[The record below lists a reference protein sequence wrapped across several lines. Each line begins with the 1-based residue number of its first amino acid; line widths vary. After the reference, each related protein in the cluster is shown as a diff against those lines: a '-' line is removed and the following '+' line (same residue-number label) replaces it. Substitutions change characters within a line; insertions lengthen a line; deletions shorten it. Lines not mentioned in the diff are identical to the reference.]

1 MFYVEQS
8 SFKIYKQSFKK
19 IDIVRNYQFIL
30 IYKIKFIIEII
41 LFTKNKELIIIF
53 CNSKNM
59 AYFFKEINAN
69 LFEN

>member
-1 MFYVEQS
+1 MQNNHLLKFINNLS
-8 SFKIYKQSFKK
+8 K

-30 IYKIKFIIEII
+30 IYKIKLIIEII

-53 CNSKNM
+53 YNSKNM